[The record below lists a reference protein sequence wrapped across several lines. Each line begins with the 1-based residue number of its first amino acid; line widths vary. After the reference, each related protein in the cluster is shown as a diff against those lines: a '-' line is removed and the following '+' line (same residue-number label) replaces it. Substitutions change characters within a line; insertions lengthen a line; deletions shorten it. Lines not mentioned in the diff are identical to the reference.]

1 MSEQDHTATN
11 KKRARDNVR
20 RASTASKQ
28 PSKSS
33 RKKSVASAR
42 DSEAAQDEQ
51 SREPTAANVE
61 MTPKKMS
68 KNKRRK
74 SSVAPADSRRGQ
86 SSDTIG
92 ASKRK
97 SSAIKQKQ
105 PALSADV
112 PSQPSFS
119 IPIAKTEDSGSAV
132 PTWDTEKSALP
143 AASHVP
149 LVPALEEQSS
159 AAGLAKQQA
168 TADKPKT
175 VSSQVLLAKFARHAD
190 KQATS
195 KPPEDVKAESE
206 VSGVAADGSG
216 STPAAPIPSV
226 ASGCASKEDA
236 RPASAAAARVS
247 SAAGVEV
254 TVLSPPPTKDV
265 LGAGVTSPQ
274 DTVLAS
280 GTQAVPS
287 PAVPHFKRAMS
298 LREKLKA
305 SSNLSPISLH
315 LTSFDVAAMAKTP
328 KEFLSGTVQF
338 FTKRHAI
345 ISIVVVATVFLAV
358 TAFLLTRAS
367 NRPRHKEKL
376 CVTDDCLLHASLLMR
391 AAEPNIDACDDF
403 RAHVC
408 SNWSPQTQRK
418 HLKEFDG
425 STMEDMVYSW
435 FAGLSATLEQGSQVF
450 PVGKKPLA
458 MLESCL
464 SNSSMYGSRIQ
475 QLQTFMTQYLELYWP
490 KPPHENVDALRV
502 LITLAYFF
510 QAPLWFVVRPT
521 MARRR
526 TEEGRWTIV
535 LKPAPL
541 INRYFRQHN
550 VVKGSGP
557 TAYMKY
563 WMEFY
568 HAFSND
574 STAASEERAIQAEQL
589 EGKILKVL
597 SDAVKALPKHPAVL
611 PIGQLETYTPTVS
624 SSRWL
629 AHLQSTVYDMQSTVD
644 VSLSSRDAALITD
657 RAFFV
662 TVGELFKNYT
672 NKQILEFLEWQFVQH
687 YTPVVDS
694 RFLISMYGDNS
705 TAINLRTAF
714 CSYHVEVPYKA
725 LIPSLHFAS
734 QITNSVQQMIDH
746 GYKRLVSTAVRLVNE
761 SAWLDSESRVVAAE
775 KLASANLRLWPP
787 AAFLDK
793 ENLAKI
799 FRAFPDALPSFGE
812 YWLASTLNLINLNR
826 TPEYEEMLDMPL
838 NYALPY
844 FDYDYVENSVGVAV
858 GAVNIPLYYRR
869 GTKAMFY
876 GGFGFSVA
884 FQLAKALDEEGI
896 RWHPKGLPVKSI
908 LSASSQEAFDD
919 RYSCVARTT
928 AENETLFP
936 EIPALEI
943 AYTAFLDEVGDPEST
958 THISKNL
965 SELKV
970 FFMTICH
977 MTCTRSGIT
986 EPFSADCNK
995 LVRHSSA
1002 FAKAFRCPVGSKMN
1016 PKNRCTFF
1024 Y

>member
-1 MSEQDHTATN
+1 M
-11 KKRARDNVR
+11 
-20 RASTASKQ
+20 
-28 PSKSS
+28 
-33 RKKSVASAR
+33 
-42 DSEAAQDEQ
+42 
-51 SREPTAANVE
+51 
-61 MTPKKMS
+61 
-68 KNKRRK
+68 
-74 SSVAPADSRRGQ
+74 
-86 SSDTIG
+86 
-92 ASKRK
+92 
-97 SSAIKQKQ
+97 
-105 PALSADV
+105 
-112 PSQPSFS
+112 
-119 IPIAKTEDSGSAV
+119 PIAKTEDSGSTV
-132 PTWDTEKSALP
+132 PARDTEESALP
-143 AASHVP
+143 AESHVP

-168 TADKPKT
+168 TADKPT
-175 VSSQVLLAKFARHAD
+175 TASSQVLRATFSRHAD
-190 KQATS
+190 KQAPP
-195 KPPEDVKAESE
+195 KPPKDVKAESE
-206 VSGVAADGSG
+206 VSGVAADASG
-216 STPAAPIPSV
+216 STLAAPIPSD
-226 ASGCASKEDA
+226 AGGCASKEDA
-236 RPASAAAARVS
+236 RPASAAAAHVS
-247 SAAGVEV
+247 SAAGAEAMM
-254 TVLSPPPTKDV
+254 LSAPPAKDV
-265 LGAGVTSPQ
+265 LGAGVTPAQ

-280 GTQAVPS
+280 GTQAATSPPVP
-287 PAVPHFKRAMS
+287 PFKRTMS
-298 LREKLKA
+298 LRERLKA
-305 SSNLSPISLH
+305 SRNLSPISLH
-315 LTSFDVAAMAKTP
+315 LTSFDVAAMAKSP

-338 FTKRHAI
+338 FTKRHGI
-345 ISIVVVATVFLAV
+345 ISIVVLATLFLAV

-367 NRPRHKEKL
+367 DRPRRKEKL

-391 AAEPNIDACDDF
+391 AAERNIDACDDF
-403 RAHVC
+403 WAHVC
-408 SNWSPQTQRK
+408 SNWSPQKQRK
-418 HLKEFDG
+418 HLKQFDG

-435 FAGLSATLEQGSQVF
+435 YSGISATLEQGSQVF

-458 MLESCL
+458 MLESCM
-464 SNSSMYGSRIQ
+464 SNSSMYGSKIQ
-475 QLQTFMTQYLELYWP
+475 QLQTFMTQYLELSWP

-510 QAPLWFVVRPT
+510 QAPLWFAVRPT
-521 MARRR
+521 MAHRR

-535 LKPAPL
+535 LTPAPL
-541 INRYFRQHN
+541 INRYFRQHS

-557 TAYMKY
+557 TAYVKY

-574 STAASEERAIQAEQL
+574 STAAREERAIKAEQL
-589 EGKILKVL
+589 EGKILKEL
-597 SDAVKALPKHPAVL
+597 SDAMKALPKRPAVL

-629 AHLQSTVYDMQSTVD
+629 AHLQSTVD

-657 RAFFV
+657 GAFFV

-725 LIPSLHFAS
+725 LIPSLHFAA
-734 QITNSVQQMIDH
+734 QITNSDQQMIDD
-746 GYKRLVSTAVRLVNE
+746 GYKRLVSTAVRLVSE
-761 SAWLDSESRVVAAE
+761 SAWLDSESRAVAAE
-775 KLASANLRLWPP
+775 KLASADLRLWPP

-793 ENLAKI
+793 ENLARI

-812 YWLASTLNLINLNR
+812 YWFASTLSLINLNR
-826 TPEYEEMLDMPL
+826 TPEYEEVLDMPP

-844 FDYDYVENSVGVAV
+844 FDYDYVENAVAV
-858 GAVNIPLYYRR
+858 AIGAVNIPLYYRR

-884 FQLAKALDEEGI
+884 FQLAKTLDEEGI
-896 RWHPKGLPVKSI
+896 RWHPEGRRVKSI
-908 LSASSQEAFDD
+908 LNASLQEAFDD
-919 RYSCVARTT
+919 RYSCIARTT
-928 AENETLFP
+928 AGNETLFP

-943 AYTAFLDEVGDPEST
+943 AYTAFLDEVGDPDST
-958 THISKNL
+958 MHLSKQL

-977 MTCTRSGIT
+977 MTCTRSGVT
-986 EPFSADCNK
+986 QPFSVDCNK

-1016 PKNRCTFF
+1016 PKNKCTFF